1 MRQLTIRGF
10 GKDLE
15 KAIRRIAR
23 EEGLSLNQAAL
34 KFMRAGAGVEGE
46 PQKRVLGSSL
56 DWFIGRWTEGE
67 ERAFLRSVEWLERID
82 KELWK

>member
-15 KAIRRIAR
+15 KAIRRLAR

-34 KFMRAGAGVEGE
+34 KILRMGAGVEGE
-46 PQKRVLGSSL
+46 PRKHVLGGSL

-67 ERAFLRSVEWLERID
+67 EKAFHKSVEWLERID
-82 KELWK
+82 EELWK